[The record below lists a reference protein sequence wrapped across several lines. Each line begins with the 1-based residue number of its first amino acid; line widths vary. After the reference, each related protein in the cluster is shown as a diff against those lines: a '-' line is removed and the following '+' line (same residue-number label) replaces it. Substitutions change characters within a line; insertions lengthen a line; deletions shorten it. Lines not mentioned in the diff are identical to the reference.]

1 MKARFI
7 GIADGRSGAV
17 ESDEASVTDL
27 RPAGIKKAV
36 EADQFFRLQLHHV
49 APGIALMEA
58 LEVHGKAMEGRV
70 DAIGAADI
78 ENDIL
83 VSMKPGAGIE
93 QLADHRLGHIGN
105 HIIDGAK
112 NRIIG
117 TRVTHSIN
125 IVEYCLRSE
134 ERRVGKECVSTCR
147 YRWSSYN

>member
-1 MKARFI
+1 M
-7 GIADGRSGAV
+7 D
-17 ESDEASVTDL
+17 
-27 RPAGIKKAV
+27 
-36 EADQFFRLQLHHV
+36 
-49 APGIALMEA
+49 
-58 LEVHGKAMEGRV
+58 GRV

-117 TRVTHSIN
+117 TGVTHSIN
-125 IVEYCLRSE
+125 IVEYCLASINIVDRFRQYIPPIHLHYSEMDVAGLSVNYMPLARSG
-134 ERRVGKECVSTCR
+134 RFFKLMTRFGINLNARLT
-147 YRWSSYN
+147 WSSPTSDNPLVRKR

>member
-36 EADQFFRLQLHHV
+36 EADQFFRLQLHHF
-49 APGIALMEA
+49 APGIALMQA
-58 LEVHGKAMEGRV
+58 LDVHGKAMDGRV

-83 VSMKPGAGIE
+83 VSMKPGAGIKK
-93 QLADHRLGHIGN
+93 LADHRHGNIGK
-105 HIIDGAK
+105 HIIEGAK

-117 TRVTHSIN
+117 TRATHSNNN
-125 IVEYCLRSE
+125 IQ
-134 ERRVGKECVSTCR
+134 
-147 YRWSSYN
+147 

>member
-36 EADQFFRLQLHHV
+36 EADQFFRLQLHHF
-49 APGIALMEA
+49 APGIALMQA
-58 LEVHGKAMEGRV
+58 LEVHGKAMDGRV

-105 HIIDGAK
+105 HIIEGAK
-112 NRIIG
+112 KRKIG
-117 TRVTHSIN
+117 TRVGQRKN
-125 IVEYCLRSE
+125 IFHLCLTSHNYCYSL
-134 ERRVGKECVSTCR
+134 K
-147 YRWSSYN
+147 

>member
-36 EADQFFRLQLHHV
+36 EADQFFRLQLHHF
-49 APGIALMEA
+49 APGIALMQA
-58 LEVHGKAMEGRV
+58 LEVHGKAMDGRV

-83 VSMKPGAGIE
+83 VSMTPGAGIE
-93 QLADHRLGHIGN
+93 QLADHRHGHIGN
-105 HIIDGAK
+105 HIIDGPK
-112 NRIIG
+112 NTIRGKRDNKSKKMIEYIL
-117 TRVTHSIN
+117 TLIN
-125 IVEYCLRSE
+125 III
-134 ERRVGKECVSTCR
+134 
-147 YRWSSYN
+147 